1 MFSLRLQPPGQG
13 IGRRS
18 SLLLPD
24 FPTIIGVQVLH
35 LALDV
40 VQQTESLECLCGNL
54 PVMVGPP
61 WNLRRACVTGQPAVW
76 LY

>member
-1 MFSLRLQPPGQG
+1 MFSLRLQPAVQG

-24 FPTIIGVQVLH
+24 FPMFIGVQVLH

-40 VQQTESLECLCGNL
+40 VQQTESLECLSGNL
-54 PVMVGPP
+54 PVVVGPLIARP
-61 WNLRRACVTGQPAVW
+61 
-76 LY
+76 